1 MGTLFQ
7 RGTTIKPRTVSL
19 PKNPV
24 AGREKPGRSWSG
36 ATAET
41 AAAESAPNRR
51 ISTRAQGGMTA
62 APRALNPKSFH
73 RNTLSKGYDN

>member
-51 ISTRAQGGMTA
+51 ISTIA
-62 APRALNPKSFH
+62 
-73 RNTLSKGYDN
+73 